1 MPAGT
6 LARMELDVAV
16 PAWARKVL
24 SDLTD
29 MHRAARPV
37 DPVRVSRFRL
47 RLPDDVY
54 FEYGFLDAEGRLRAD
69 PERSARADNP
79 WYPELSA
86 AHGPDYTPHPL
97 ASVDP
102 DRASGRLRRLR
113 IEDPHLDEDR
123 RVAIYEPAGAHGPLP
138 LVVAHDG
145 TAYLRVA
152 RLPAVFEALRAA
164 GRVPAARLAFVDPSR
179 PDRRTEEYGFGE
191 AYQQVLRGT
200 LLPRLR
206 EEADAAG
213 GTYLIGASLGGLAS
227 TLLALHDPDAVAGLA
242 LQSPALLGAPDER
255 DFYGSDRSWLL
266 ETLAADDAALPWR
279 VYQEV
284 GTMDWLRD
292 VNREAAGRLGER
304 ADAPRYVERSA
315 GHNWTFWRD
324 GVAPAL
330 EHLLGGRAV
339 S

>member
-1 MPAGT
+1 
-6 LARMELDVAV
+6 MELDVAV
-16 PAWARKVL
+16 PPWAREVL

-29 MHRAARPV
+29 MHRNARPV
-37 DPVRVSRFRL
+37 DPARVSRFRL

-54 FEYGFLDAEGRLRAD
+54 FEYGFRDADGRIRAD
-69 PERSARADNP
+69 PDRPERADNP

-86 AHGPDYTPHPL
+86 VRGPEYAPHPL

-102 DRASGRLRRLR
+102 DLATGRLRRLR
-113 IEDPHLDEDR
+113 VEDPHLGEDR
-123 RVAIYEPAGAHGPLP
+123 RVAIYEPEGADGPLP

-152 RLPAVFEALRAA
+152 RLPAVLEALRAD
-164 GRVPAARLAFVDPSR
+164 GRVPAVRVAFVDPSR

-191 AYQQVLRGT
+191 AYQRFLRGT

-206 EEADAAG
+206 EEADATG
-213 GTYLIGASLGGLAS
+213 GTYLLGASLGGLAS
-227 TLLALHDPDAVAGLA
+227 AVLALHDPDAVAGLA
-242 LQSPALLGAPDER
+242 LQSPALLGTPDDR
-255 DFYGSDRSWLL
+255 DFFGGRRSWLV
-266 ETLAADDAALPWR
+266 ETLAADDGALPWR
-279 VYQEV
+279 VYQEI

-292 VNREAAGRLGER
+292 ANREAAERLAQR
-304 ADAPRYVERSA
+304 VDAPRYVERSA

-324 GVAPAL
+324 GLAPAL